1 MGSDGAT
8 GGGLRYELTLE
19 LMKSTGGHMGW
30 SLELIDEYWM
40 SVKVDMGSYGVRWG
54 HRGWLKIRVDS
65 GADRVHRGSYW
76 VEF

>member
-1 MGSDGAT
+1 MGW
-8 GGGLRYELTLE
+8 
-19 LMKSTGGHMGW
+19 GW

-40 SVKVDMGSYGVRWG
+40 SVKVDMGSYGIRWG